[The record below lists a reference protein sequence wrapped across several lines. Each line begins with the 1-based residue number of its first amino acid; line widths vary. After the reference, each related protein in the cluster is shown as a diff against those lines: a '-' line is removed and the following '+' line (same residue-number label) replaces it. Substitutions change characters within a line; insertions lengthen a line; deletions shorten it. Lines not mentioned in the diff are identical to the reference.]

1 MGLLDGRRAVV
12 TGGGSGIGRGTCRRM
27 AAEGAQVAVLDLDG
41 DSAAAVA
48 SEVGGISFAVDVRD
62 ADAVRAAVDEAAGR
76 LGGLDA
82 IFNNAG
88 TGSMARLHEYEPEEF
103 RRVVDV
109 NLHGVWHGIRA
120 AVPHM
125 LAGSGG
131 SIVNTASISGIRP
144 SPGEGPYSAAK
155 AAIVA
160 LTQSAALEYGPRGI
174 RVNVVAPGAVRSAM
188 TTPLL
193 GLGEWEQIWT
203 DRTPLGRVGDP
214 EDIADVVLFLCS
226 DLARYITGQ
235 VLVVDGGM
243 ILHGAGIDGV
253 LDYVMQM
260 LEGPSGEPRPG

>member
-1 MGLLDGRRAVV
+1 M

-27 AAEGAQVAVLDLDG
+27 AAEGARVAVLDLDG
-41 DSAAAVA
+41 DAAAAVG
-48 SEVGGISFAVDVRD
+48 SEIDGLSYGVDVRD
-62 ADAVRAAVDEAAGR
+62 VDAVKAAVDDATAR
-76 LGGLDA
+76 FGGLDA

-88 TGSMARLHEYEPEEF
+88 TGSMSRLHEYEPHEF

-109 NLHGVWHGIRA
+109 NLMGVWHGIRA

-125 LAGSGG
+125 LAGGGG
-131 SIVNTASISGIRP
+131 SIVNTASISGVRP

-155 AAIVA
+155 AAIAA

-174 RVNVVAPGAVRSAM
+174 RVNAVAPGAIRSAM

-193 GLGEWEQIWT
+193 GLGDWEKVWT
-203 DRTPLGRVGDP
+203 ERTPLGRVGDP
-214 EDIADVVLFLCS
+214 EDIADVVVFLCS

-253 LDYVMQM
+253 LDVVMSM
-260 LEGPSGEPRPG
+260 VEGPPRG

>member
-1 MGLLDGRRAVV
+1 V

-27 AAEGAQVAVLDLDG
+27 AAEGARVAVLDLDV
-41 DSAAAVA
+41 DAAAAVA
-48 SEVGGISFAVDVRD
+48 SEIDGLSYGVDVRD
-62 ADAVRAAVDEAAGR
+62 VDDVKAAVDDAAAQF
-76 LGGLDA
+76 GGLDA

-88 TGSMARLHEYEPEEF
+88 TGSMSRLHEYEPDEF

-109 NLHGVWHGIRA
+109 NLMGVWHGIRA

-125 LAGSGG
+125 LAGAGG
-131 SIVNTASISGIRP
+131 SIVNTASTSGVRP

-155 AAIVA
+155 AAIAA

-174 RVNVVAPGAVRSAM
+174 RVNAVAPGAIRSAR

-193 GLGEWEQIWT
+193 ELGEWETIWT

-214 EDIADVVLFLCS
+214 EDIADVVVFLCS

-260 LEGPSGEPRPG
+260 LEGEPPPG

>member
-1 MGLLDGRRAVV
+1 MI
-12 TGGGSGIGRGTCRRM
+12 TGGGSGIGRGTCRRF
-27 AAEGAQVAVLDLDG
+27 AEEGARVAVIDIDG
-41 DSAAAVA
+41 DAAAAVA
-48 SEVGGISFAVDVRD
+48 EEVGGPSYAVDVRD
-62 ADAVRAAVDEAAGR
+62 PEAVRAAIDDAAAQM
-76 LGGLDA
+76 GGLDA

-88 TGSMARLHEYEPEEF
+88 TGSMSRLHEYDPDEF

-109 NLHGVWHGIRA
+109 NLLGVWHGIRTA
-120 AVPHM
+120 IPHM
-125 LAGSGG
+125 LEGGGG
-131 SIVNTASISGIRP
+131 SIVNTASISGVRP
-144 SPGEGPYSAAK
+144 SPGEGPYAAAK
-155 AAIVA
+155 AAVAA

-174 RVNVVAPGAVRSAM
+174 RVNAVAPGAIRSAM

-193 GLGEWEQIWT
+193 GLGDWEQRWT

-214 EDIADVVLFLCS
+214 TDIGDVVVFLCS

-260 LEGPSGEPRPG
+260 LDEGQPPG

>member
-1 MGLLDGRRAVV
+1 V

-27 AAEGAQVAVLDLDG
+27 AAEGARVAVLDLDV
-41 DSAAAVA
+41 AAAAALA
-48 SEVGGISFAVDVRD
+48 SEIDCLSYGVDVRD
-62 ADAVRAAVDEAAGR
+62 VDDVKAAVDDAAAQF
-76 LGGLDA
+76 GGLDA

-88 TGSMARLHEYEPEEF
+88 TGSMSRLHEYEPDEF

-109 NLHGVWHGIRA
+109 NLMGVWHGIRA

-125 LAGSGG
+125 LAGAGG
-131 SIVNTASISGIRP
+131 SIVNTASISGVRP

-155 AAIVA
+155 AAIAA

-174 RVNVVAPGAVRSAM
+174 RVNAVAPGAIRSAM

-193 GLGEWEQIWT
+193 ELGEWETIWT

-214 EDIADVVLFLCS
+214 EDIADVVVFLCS

-260 LEGPSGEPRPG
+260 LEGEPPPG

>member
-1 MGLLDGRRAVV
+1 MGQLEGKVAVV

-41 DSAAAVA
+41 DSAAGVA
-48 SEVGGISFAVDVRD
+48 GEVGGVSFAVDVRD
-62 ADAVRAAVDEAAGR
+62 PDAVRAAV
-76 LGGLDA
+76 
-82 IFNNAG
+82 
-88 TGSMARLHEYEPEEF
+88 
-103 RRVVDV
+103 
-109 NLHGVWHGIRA
+109 
-120 AVPHM
+120 PHL
-125 LAGSGG
+125 LAGGGG

-174 RVNVVAPGAVRSAM
+174 RVNAVAPGAIRSAM

-214 EDIADVVLFLCS
+214 EDIADVVVFLCS

-260 LEGPSGEPRPG
+260 LGRD

>member
-1 MGLLDGRRAVV
+1 
-12 TGGGSGIGRGTCRRM
+12 M

-48 SEVGGISFAVDVRD
+48 DEVGGVSFAVDVRD
-62 ADAVRAAVDEAAGR
+62 PDAVRAAVDEAAAR
-76 LGGLDA
+76 LGGLDT

-88 TGSMARLHEYEPEEF
+88 TGGMARLHEYEPDEF

-125 LAGSGG
+125 LAGGGG

-160 LTQSAALEYGPRGI
+160 LTQSAALEYGARGI
-174 RVNVVAPGAVRSAM
+174 RVNAVAPGMVD
-188 TTPLL
+188 
-193 GLGEWEQIWT
+193 T
-203 DRTPLGRVGDP
+203 DIRGDLMSQEIFNKILSTIPMGR
-214 EDIADVVLFLCS
+214 IASPREIASVFLFLAS
-226 DLARYITGQ
+226 DLSSFVTGATID
-235 VLVVDGGM
+235 VNGGM
-243 ILHGAGIDGV
+243 FIH
-253 LDYVMQM
+253 
-260 LEGPSGEPRPG
+260 